1 MDRVGYTTSSLLPE
15 LLMPDAATPTI
26 AVLLPCY
33 NEAITIGQVV
43 RDFREA
49 LPGADI
55 YVFDNNSSDDT
66 ATVAREAGAIVVPSP
81 RQGKGYVV
89 IHMFRLIEADIYVM
103 ADGDDTYPASAAP
116 ELIDLLERNHA
127 DMVVGSRLSTHDERS
142 FRPLHVLGNFVFT
155 GLVSLLFGVR
165 LNDILSGYRVF
176 SRRFVKCV
184 PLSAGGFGIET
195 DMTLNALSK
204 GLPIIE
210 TPIAYGSRP
219 EGSASK
225 LSTFRDGFVILGAI
239 FRLFKDYKPL
249 AFFSLLSAALVFAS
263 LAAGS
268 LPIWEYVETGVVLR
282 LPLAV
287 LAASLAL
294 LAALMLSVGLILD
307 TAARYHREMFLVL
320 SAAQQGQRPSASRPV
335 LRELG

>member
-1 MDRVGYTTSSLLPE
+1 
-15 LLMPDAATPTI
+15 MPPQAPPTV

-33 NEAITIGQVV
+33 DEAVTIGQVV
-43 RDFREA
+43 QDFRRA
-49 LPGADI
+49 LPHADI
-55 YVFDNNSSDDT
+55 YVFDNNSKDDT
-66 ATVAREAGAIVVPSP
+66 ARIAREAGAIVVPSP

-89 IHMFRLIEADIYVM
+89 LHMFRVIEADIYIM
-103 ADGDDTYPASAAP
+103 ADGDATYPAEAAP
-116 ELIDLLERNHA
+116 ALIELLERNHA
-127 DMVVGSRLSTHDERS
+127 DMVVGSRLSSHEGQA
-142 FRPLHVLGNFVFT
+142 FRPLHVLGNLVFT

-204 GLPIIE
+204 GLTILESPIH
-210 TPIAYGSRP
+210 YGSRP
-219 EGSASK
+219 DGSASK

-249 AFFSLLSAALVFAS
+249 AFFSMLAAALVFAS

-287 LAASLAL
+287 LAASLAI

-307 TAARYHREMFLVL
+307 TAARYHRETFLVL
-320 SAAQQGQRPSASRPV
+320 AATQQPAPATRSRAPLRDVGSAT
-335 LRELG
+335 

>member
-1 MDRVGYTTSSLLPE
+1 MLSYESRS
-15 LLMPDAATPTI
+15 I

-33 NEAITIGQVV
+33 DEEVTIGGVV
-43 RDFREA
+43 RDFRQA
-49 LPGADI
+49 LPSADI
-55 YVFDNNSSDDT
+55 YVFDNNSKDRT
-66 ATVAREAGAIVVPSP
+66 AEVAREAGAIVIPSP
-81 RQGKGYVV
+81 RQGKGFVV
-89 IHMFRLIEADIYVM
+89 LHMFRVVEADIYIM
-103 ADGDDTYPASAAP
+103 ADGDATYPADAAP
-116 ELIDLLERNHA
+116 KLIEILERNHA
-127 DMVVGSRLSTHDERS
+127 DMVVGSRLSSHEGQS
-142 FRPLHVLGNFVFT
+142 FRPLHVLGNLVFT

-165 LNDILSGYRVF
+165 LQDILSGYRVF

-204 GLPIIE
+204 GMTVIESPIH
-210 TPIAYGSRP
+210 YGSRP

-249 AFFSLLSAALVFAS
+249 AFFSLLASALVVAA

-268 LPIWEYVETGVVLR
+268 LPIWEYLETGIVLR
-282 LPLAV
+282 VPLAV
-287 LAASLAL
+287 LAASLAI

-307 TAARYHREMFLVL
+307 TAARYHRETFVVL
-320 SAAQQGQRPSASRPV
+320 TSAQSTSSSPGRRPDRLKVGGQ
-335 LRELG
+335 E